1 MMYEFLLMK
10 SWYTGNQRIKIA
22 MHIPLAEDIFLT
34 LEADGVRVEIVIPA
48 VKEILLQNGTVIH
61 MMWMIMMIRMILP
74 VNGKMNLKMD
84 MMMLMIIGKRSMIKN

>member
-1 MMYEFLLMK
+1 MMMYEFLLMK

-48 VKEILLQNGTVIH
+48 VKEILLQNGTGIH
-61 MMWMIMMIRMILP
+61 MMSVSYTHLD
-74 VNGKMNLKMD
+74 VY
-84 MMMLMIIGKRSMIKN
+84 KRQPPE